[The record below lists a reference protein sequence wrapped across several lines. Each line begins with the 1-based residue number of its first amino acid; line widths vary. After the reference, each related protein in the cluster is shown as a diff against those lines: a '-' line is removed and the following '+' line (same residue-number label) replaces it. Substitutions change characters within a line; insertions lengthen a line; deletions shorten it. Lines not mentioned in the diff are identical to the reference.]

1 MEDEDGKSFDQ
12 RFRDIQ
18 KACREM
24 PQGELQSY
32 RERRTILNERVR
44 AGLQEYFRR
53 RILSGRSSNRYGNEF
68 ALTSKEGNKFKVV
81 IVDATSDEQ
90 CSETIQKGLE
100 KFHSSKSETEYIQ
113 RMKEAFPYAFK
124 D

>member
-1 MEDEDGKSFDQ
+1 M
-12 RFRDIQ
+12 
-18 KACREM
+18 
-24 PQGELQSY
+24 
-32 RERRTILNERVR
+32 R
-44 AGLQEYFRR
+44 AG
-53 RILSGRSSNRYGNEF
+53 SSSNRYGNEF